1 MSAIFNT
8 RFWVFSCRIH
18 YVDLNNEKS
27 ILKSL
32 NKSMS
37 DVWEEFVW
45 ITYSIPN
52 MIVKC
57 GILKSIPILN
67 KDEEDIVG
75 KLYAT
80 LSLSFDPKK
89 LGQIMLEFKQT
100 GENTQN
106 LRPDFDNMMY
116 FPLPYPSL
124 KITKFKAMS
133 NKHINNCDPQN
144 KQKSFD
150 CIQRFIASNSNCK
163 FSWMI
168 NHYQDGESLKPCM
181 KIDELREHFELQHSI
196 LLHKLDNEIKAFGC
210 LKRNCLENMWQ
221 AENMFDT
228 KEFIPDGLFTNY
240 NQNWSTLW
248 FNRISD
254 QVIVILPIMN

>member
-1 MSAIFNT
+1 MGFQSYGKQTDFVEHAILMSAIFNT

-106 LRPDFDNMMY
+106 LRPDFDNMI
-116 FPLPYPSL
+116 LNLKQCLIRVLSTVIL
-124 KITKFKAMS
+124 KINRNLLIAFK
-133 NKHINNCDPQN
+133 
-144 KQKSFD
+144 
-150 CIQRFIASNSNCK
+150 
-163 FSWMI
+163 
-168 NHYQDGESLKPCM
+168 SL
-181 KIDELREHFELQHSI
+181 
-196 LLHKLDNEIKAFGC
+196 
-210 LKRNCLENMWQ
+210 
-221 AENMFDT
+221 
-228 KEFIPDGLFTNY
+228 
-240 NQNWSTLW
+240 
-248 FNRISD
+248 
-254 QVIVILPIMN
+254 